1 MEGLFGT
8 EYLKV
13 LDSKSFD
20 RLMLSFHG
28 YISFRFLNMMSW
40 FHKQL
45 KAKMAML
52 ASEDLV

>member
-13 LDSKSFD
+13 LDSNSFD

-28 YISFRFLNMMSW
+28 YNSFRFLNMMSW

-45 KAKMAML
+45 KAKMAIVSL
-52 ASEDLV
+52 